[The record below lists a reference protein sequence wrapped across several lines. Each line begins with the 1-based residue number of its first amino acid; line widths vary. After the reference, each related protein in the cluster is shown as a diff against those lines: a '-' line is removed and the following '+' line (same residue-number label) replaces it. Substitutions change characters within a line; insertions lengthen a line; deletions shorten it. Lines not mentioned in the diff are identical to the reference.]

1 MTSNQSECTLDINI
15 NKVECHMQEMPQTIK
30 HTAGKF
36 QDYDMLLLIS
46 NMQSLIG
53 QTERNLYVSIS

>member
-1 MTSNQSECTLDINI
+1 
-15 NKVECHMQEMPQTIK
+15 MPRTIK

-36 QDYDMLLLIS
+36 QDYDMLKLLIS
-46 NMQSLIG
+46 NIQSLID